1 MTVSKFNLKVR
12 YELFTRVV
20 GMIATT
26 LTTSN
31 FKIRKPF
38 DKLWERLENEDGAT
52 INISKFNKFCDDCET
67 AIYTKIYS
75 VNEDVE
81 IDDKSENWT
90 VYIFPKI
97 SKRARKDVFNALAN
111 EFLGYQD
118 KNIHFGTSSSPLS
131 FGELIQHFTE
141 DEWDEL
147 YDKMGQASIVMQEKV
162 EQEIIDMSQMC
173 TIIGL
178 SITGSSDELYNE
190 CKKIVIS

>member
-52 INISKFNKFCDDCET
+52 INVSKFNKFCADCET
-67 AIYTKIYS
+67 AIYNKIYS

-97 SKRARKDVFNALAN
+97 SKRERKDVFNALVN

-118 KNIHFGTSSSPLS
+118 KNIHFGTSGEPLS
-131 FGELIQHFTE
+131 FGEFIQHFTE

-178 SITGSSDELYNE
+178 SVSGHSDELYNE

>member
-38 DKLWERLENEDGAT
+38 DKLWERLENEDEAT
-52 INISKFNKFCDDCET
+52 INISKFNKFCADCET
-67 AIYTKIYS
+67 AIYNKIYS

-97 SKRARKDVFNALAN
+97 SKRERKDVFNALVN

-118 KNIHFGTSSSPLS
+118 KNIHFGTSGEPLS
-131 FGELIQHFTE
+131 FGEFIQYFTE
-141 DEWDEL
+141 DEWDKL

>member
-1 MTVSKFNLKVR
+1 MAVSRFNLKVR

-20 GMIATT
+20 SMLATT

-52 INISKFNKFCDDCET
+52 INISKFNKFCADCET
-67 AIYTKIYS
+67 AIYNKIYS

-81 IDDKSENWT
+81 IDDESENWT

-97 SKRARKDVFNALAN
+97 SKRERKDVFNALVN

-118 KNIHFGTSSSPLS
+118 KNIHFGTSGEPLS
-131 FGELIQHFTE
+131 FGEFIQYFTE
-141 DEWDEL
+141 DEWDKL

-178 SITGSSDELYNE
+178 SIIGSSDELYNE